1 MKTKI
6 KYLFTRGTIMLLFLV
21 STGNKVKAQKMS
33 NYIGGGL
40 ETYSSGNTHGGCFTP
55 YLNIT
60 HGRTSFS
67 GGPVIQ
73 NQTMEIAGGKLKF
86 SYNLSGTKCS
96 SDNNSLQEYYDD
108 NSLLQLNAFCF
119 TQYISNA
126 KLSHSSSAIEK
137 MVARGDTH
145 DWSNVRLSTTEA
157 GIGFELCVKFSKRI
171 SWKVY
176 AGGSVFYHDAYISGM
191 YQEKSGPSL
200 LLGTA
205 IHICPL

>member
-6 KYLFTRGTIMLLFLV
+6 KCLFTKGAVVLLFMIGM
-21 STGNKVKAQKMS
+21 GNKVSGQKMS

-40 ETYSSGNTHGGCFTP
+40 ETYSSGNTHGACFTP
-55 YLNIT
+55 YLNLT
-60 HGRTSFS
+60 HGKASIS

-73 NQTMEIAGGKLKF
+73 NQTMDLAGGRLKF
-86 SYNLSGTKCS
+86 SYNLSGSKCS
-96 SDNNSLQEYYDD
+96 LDNNSLEQDYDD
-108 NSLLQLNAFCF
+108 NSILQLNAFCF

-126 KLSHSSSAIEK
+126 KLSRSASNTEK
-137 MVARGDTH
+137 MAARGDTR
-145 DWSNVRLSTTEA
+145 DWNSVRLSTMES
-157 GIGFELCVKFSKRI
+157 GLGFELCVKFSKRL

-176 AGGSVFYHDAYISGM
+176 AGGSFFYHNGYIPRM
-191 YQEKSGPSL
+191 YQERSGPSL